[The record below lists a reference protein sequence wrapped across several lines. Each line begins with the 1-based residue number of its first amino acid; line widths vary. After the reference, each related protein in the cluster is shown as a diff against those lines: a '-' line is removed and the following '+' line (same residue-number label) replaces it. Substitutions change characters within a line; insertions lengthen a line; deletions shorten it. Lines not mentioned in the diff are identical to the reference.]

1 MYPKT
6 AAVVF
11 IHGYVGDFTK
21 MSVSRVT
28 LESVKVLM
36 ESFQQV
42 GRGERGKV
50 TFIID
55 EADIAR
61 GGEKGGEAWPA
72 LALLT
77 KLTKQDEQV

>member
-1 MYPKT
+1 
-6 AAVVF
+6 
-11 IHGYVGDFTK
+11 

-28 LESVKVLM
+28 LELVKVLM
-36 ESFQQV
+36 ESFQKV

-61 GGEKGGEAWPA
+61 RGEKGGEAWPA